1 MKILKIKSLNIN
13 SLKGEFEIDFEKF
26 LKDESLFAITGP
38 TGAGKSTI
46 LDIITCALYGRTA
59 RLSSPPN
66 ELMSRHT
73 AECLCEVEFEVKG
86 KVYRSAWSQK
96 RARKSADGAFQTAK
110 MEVSEVESG
119 KVLESYLSKVPKF
132 IEDLSGLDFDRFSR
146 SMMLAQGSF
155 DAFLK
160 SNVSD
165 RSTLLEKITGTQIY
179 KQISQEIY
187 QTYTR
192 KNDEIKLDE
201 NLLGNIELLS
211 NEVVAEKTLILNNS
225 KAQKLE
231 LDAKGDEL
239 KKVINWL
246 ENLQKLEADNIKYI
260 QEFEK
265 ITLEKENKKED
276 FIKLDLANKA
286 LNVQPIYQEKNS
298 LTQII
303 NQDKEKLEKLQKE
316 LEDLKQ
322 LLQSKTNESLKV
334 KDELDKEK
342 VSFDTNSK
350 KLQEVR
356 TLQTKIESKLQNI
369 KELENKISSQNEQK
383 TKLNEE
389 LKVLKT
395 NQENIENDV
404 KTINNYLIKNKND
417 ESLKEEISLISKNV
431 NDYKDVLKLLK
442 QIEEKLQNN
451 SLNEKTLQDSFTK
464 AKKEFDEIKVLFD
477 SKDKEY
483 KNLELQTSNFNQKEV
498 NNRDRLKSIEKLIIS
513 IDEYK
518 RLLESILK
526 EENIISSSKD
536 ESKIIKTNIEEKTKL
551 INEIQTHI
559 QTLNDK
565 REAELL
571 IAKYESDRVNL
582 KEGEQCFLCGSKEHP
597 FVDHKININADETT
611 LIIAQKK
618 QIFDEE
624 NRALRTIELNLSKL
638 ETKIESSTLELN
650 RLLKNKE
657 DIEQVF
663 SSLNFILTVDSKTN
677 LEEEKQLL
685 EEELKNIIKTRDEKE
700 KVLAQRDNL
709 QKELNTKQTLVSQNE
724 QELYK
729 LKSSIDQLQN
739 EQTQNI
745 SKKQSLEEEV
755 SNIYSKYEL
764 KFDEKFEEN
773 FRILVAKKGSFIK
786 NETLKKE
793 LDIKLQNLT
802 IQLKELDTKIISI
815 ESSLKTDAEQL
826 SKISTE
832 TIELQTQS
840 KAILDVSDLNIFEK
854 EITTEFNTINEK
866 YNFLSKELV
875 NLNSKN
881 ESVNTQRIELNQ
893 RLIDNST
900 KLEETKQNFN
910 KALVENSFTS
920 KEEFEKALLSKE
932 QREELALM
940 CKTLEDKYNQIQ
952 TLKIDTAKKLSEQ
965 KELNLTDKEL
975 QTLNDELKELLTSI
989 DELQKSIGSLEKEL
1003 EINASNMKK
1012 HEDKIKELEKK
1023 KEAFNVWIKLNE
1035 MIGSASGDKFAK
1047 FAQGITLDQLIYL
1060 ANKHLQILSPRYELQ
1075 RNSDSSK
1082 LLEIEIIDGF
1092 QGNVVRP
1099 VNTLSGGESF
1109 IVSLSLALGLSALAS
1124 QKISIDSLFLDEG
1137 FGTLDSDSLELALN
1151 ALNQLQSS
1159 GKMVGVISHVEALKE
1174 RIPLQIR
1181 VMPKGDGTSCL
1192 DLDEKELNA

>member
-13 SLKGEFEIDFEKF
+13 SLKGEFEVDFEKF

-46 LDIITCALYGRTA
+46 LDVITCALYGRTA
-59 RLSSPPN
+59 RLSNPN

-73 AECLCEVEFEVKG
+73 KECFCEVEFEIKD
-86 KVYRSAWSQK
+86 KVYRCSWSQK
-96 RARKSADGAFQTAK
+96 RKKEGSKDEFPTAK
-110 MEVSEVESG
+110 MEIVDLQKNGILESG
-119 KVLESYLSKVPKF
+119 ISKVPNVV
-132 IEDLSGLDFDRFSR
+132 EDLSGLDFKRFSK

-160 SNVSD
+160 SDVNE
-165 RSTLLEKITGTQIY
+165 RSTLLENITGTQIY

-211 NEVVAEKTLILNNS
+211 NEIVNEKTLILNNS
-225 KAQKLE
+225 KTQKLE
-231 LDAKGDEL
+231 LDIKGNEL

-246 ENLQKLEADNIKYI
+246 ENLQKLEADNTKYI
-260 QEFEK
+260 EKFEQ
-265 ITLEKENKKED
+265 ITFEKENKKED
-276 FIKLDLANKA
+276 FIRLDLANKA

-322 LLQSKTNESLKV
+322 LLQSKTDESIKT

-342 VSFDTNSK
+342 ISFDTNSK

-356 TLQTKIESKLQNI
+356 TLRTKIESKLQNI

-395 NQENIENDV
+395 NQEKIENDL
-404 KTINNYLIKNKND
+404 KTINDYLIKNKND

-451 SLNEKTLQDSFTK
+451 SLDEKTLQDSFTK
-464 AKKEFDEIKVLFD
+464 AEKEFDEIKVLFD

-483 KNLELQTSNFNQKEV
+483 KELELQTSSFNQKET
-498 NNRDRLKSIEKLIIS
+498 NNRDRLKNIEKLITS

-536 ESKIIKTNIEEKTKL
+536 ELKTLKTNIEEKTKL

-582 KEGEQCFLCGSKEHP
+582 KEGEECFLCGSKEHP

-611 LIIAQKK
+611 SIIAQKK

-624 NRALRTIELNLSKL
+624 NRVLRTIELNLSKL
-638 ETKIESSTLELN
+638 ETKVESSTLELN
-650 RLLKNKE
+650 KLLKHKE
-657 DIEQVF
+657 DLEQLF
-663 SSLNFILTVDSKTN
+663 SSLNFVLTDDSKTN
-677 LEEEKQLL
+677 LEEEKHLL
-685 EEELKNIIKTRDEKE
+685 EKELENIIKTRDEKE
-700 KVLAQRDNL
+700 KVLTQRDNL
-709 QKELNTKQTLVSQNE
+709 QKELNTKQTFVLQNE

-729 LKSSIDQLQN
+729 LKSLIEQLQN

-745 SKKQSLEEEV
+745 SKKQTLEEELSKV
-755 SNIYSKYEL
+755 YSKYEL
-764 KFDEKFEEN
+764 IFDEKFEEN
-773 FRILVAKKGSFIK
+773 FRTIVAKKDSFIK

-793 LDIKLQNLT
+793 LDIKLQGL
-802 IQLKELDTKIISI
+802 IVQLKEFDTKIISI
-815 ESSLKTDAEQL
+815 ESSLKTDIEQL
-826 SKISTE
+826 SKISNE
-832 TIELQTQS
+832 TKELEIQS

-854 EITTEFNTINEK
+854 EITSKFNTINEK
-866 YNFLSKELV
+866 YNSLLKELV
-875 NLNSKN
+875 NLNSKD
-881 ESVNTQRIELNQ
+881 ESLNTQIIELNQ

-910 KALVENSFTS
+910 KALVENSFSS

-932 QREELALM
+932 PREELALM
-940 CKTLEDKYNQIQ
+940 CKALEEKYNQIQ
-952 TLKIDTAKKLSEQ
+952 TLKIDTVKKLSEQ

-975 QTLNDELKELLTSI
+975 QTLNDELKELQTII

-1003 EINASNMKK
+1003 EINAINNKK

-1023 KEAFNVWIKLNE
+1023 KEAFKVWIKLNE

-1075 RNSDSSK
+1075 RSSDSSK

-1092 QGNVVRP
+1092 QGDVVRP
-1099 VNTLSGGESF
+1099 VSTLSGGESF

-1181 VMPKGDGTSCL
+1181 VMPKGDGTSGL
-1192 DLDEKELNA
+1192 DLN

>member
-1 MKILKIKSLNIN
+1 MKILKVKSLNIN
-13 SLKGEFEIDFEKF
+13 SLKGEFEVDFEKF

-46 LDIITCALYGRTA
+46 LDVITCALYGRTA
-59 RLSSPPN
+59 RLTNPN

-73 AECLCEVEFEVKG
+73 GECLCEVEFEVKG
-86 KVYRSAWSQK
+86 KVYRSSWSQK
-96 RARKSADGAFQTAK
+96 RARKSSDGAFQSAK
-110 MEVSEVESG
+110 MELSVVESG
-119 KVLESYLSKVPKF
+119 KVLESYLSKVPKY
-132 IEDLSGLDFDRFSR
+132 IEELSGLDFDRFIQ

-160 SNVSD
+160 AKENE
-165 RSTLLEKITGTQIY
+165 RSSLLENITGTQIY
-179 KQISQEIY
+179 KQISQEIFK
-187 QTYTR
+187 TYTS

-231 LDAKGDEL
+231 LDTKGNEL
-239 KKVINWL
+239 KKVVNWL
-246 ENLQKLEADNIKYI
+246 ETIQKLEADNTKYI
-260 QEFEK
+260 EKFEQ
-265 ITLEKENKKED
+265 ITFEKENKKED
-276 FIKLDLANKA
+276 FMRLDLANKA

-322 LLQSKTNESLKV
+322 LLQSKTNESLKT

-342 VSFDTNSK
+342 ISFDTNSK

-395 NQENIENDV
+395 NQEKIDNEL
-404 KTINNYLIKNKND
+404 KTINDYLIKNKND

-431 NDYKDVLKLLK
+431 NDYKDVVKLLK

-451 SLNEKTLQDSFTK
+451 SLDEKTLQDSFSK
-464 AKKEFDEIKVLFD
+464 AKKEFDEIKILFD
-477 SKDKEY
+477 LKDKEY
-483 KNLELQTSNFNQKEV
+483 KEFEIQTSNFNQKEV
-498 NNRDRLKSIEKLIIS
+498 NNRDRLKNIEKLITS

-536 ESKIIKTNIEEKTKL
+536 ESKTIKTNIEEKTKL

-582 KEGEQCFLCGSKEHP
+582 KEGEECFLCGSKEHP
-597 FVDHKININADETT
+597 FVDHKISINVDETAS
-611 LIIAQKK
+611 LIIQKK

-624 NRALRTIELNLSKL
+624 NRVLRTIELNLSKF
-638 ETKIESSTLELN
+638 ETKIESSILELN
-650 RLLKNKE
+650 KLSKSKE
-657 DIEQVF
+657 EIEQVF
-663 SSLNFILTVDSKTN
+663 SSLNFILTDDSKTN
-677 LEEEKQLL
+677 LEEEKHLL

-709 QKELNTKQTLVSQNE
+709 QKELNTKQTFVLQNE

-745 SKKQSLEEEV
+745 SKKQTLEEELSKV
-755 SNIYSKYEL
+755 YSKYEL
-764 KFDEKFEEN
+764 IFDEKFEEN
-773 FRILVAKKGSFIK
+773 FRTIVAKKDSFIK
-786 NETLKKE
+786 NETSKKE
-793 LDIKLQNLT
+793 LDTKLQSL
-802 IQLKELDTKIISI
+802 IVQLKEIDTKIISI
-815 ESSLKTDAEQL
+815 ESNLKIDAEQL
-826 SKISTE
+826 SQISNE
-832 TIELQTQS
+832 KIELQTQS
-840 KAILDVSDLNIFEK
+840 KAILDVTDFNSFEK
-854 EITTEFNTINEK
+854 EIISKFNTINEK
-866 YNFLSKELV
+866 YNSLSKELV
-875 NLNSKN
+875 NLNAKN
-881 ESVNTQRIELNQ
+881 ESLNTQITELNQ
-893 RLIDNST
+893 KQINDNT
-900 KLEETKQNFN
+900 KLEEIKQNFN
-910 KALVENSFTS
+910 NALLENNFSS

-932 QREELALM
+932 LREELSFV
-940 CKTLEDKYNQIQ
+940 CKALEDKYTQIQ
-952 TLKIDTAKKLSEQ
+952 TLKIDTAKKLFEQ

-975 QTLNDELKELLTSI
+975 QTLNDELKELQTII

-1012 HEDKIKELEKK
+1012 HEDKIKELENK
-1023 KEAFNVWIKLNE
+1023 KEAFKVWIKLND
-1035 MIGSASGDKFAK
+1035 MIGSANGDKFAK

-1060 ANKHLQILSPRYELQ
+1060 ANRHLQILSPRYELL
-1075 RNSDSSK
+1075 RNSDSNK

-1092 QGNVVRP
+1092 QGDVVRP
-1099 VNTLSGGESF
+1099 VSTLSGGESF

-1181 VMPKGDGTSCL
+1181 VMPKGDGTSL
-1192 DLDEKELNA
+1192 LSLN

>member
-1 MKILKIKSLNIN
+1 MKILKIKLLNIN
-13 SLKGEFEIDFEKF
+13 SLKGEFEVDFEKF

-46 LDIITCALYGRTA
+46 LDVITCALYGRTA
-59 RLSSPPN
+59 RLTNPN

-73 AECLCEVEFEVKG
+73 GECLCEVEFEVKG
-86 KVYRSAWSQK
+86 KVYVSSWSQK
-96 RARKSADGAFQTAK
+96 RARKSPDGAFQSAK
-110 MEVSEVESG
+110 MEVSEVETG
-119 KVLESYLSKVPKF
+119 KVLESYLSKVPKY
-132 IEDLSGLDFDRFSR
+132 IEELSGLDFDRFIQ

-160 SNVSD
+160 ARENE
-165 RSTLLEKITGTQIY
+165 RSSLLEKITGTQIY

-211 NEVVAEKTLILNNS
+211 NEVVDEKSLILNNS

-231 LDAKGDEL
+231 LDTKGNEL

-246 ENLQKLEADNIKYI
+246 ENLQKLEADNTKYI
-260 QEFEK
+260 QEFEQ

-276 FIKLDLANKA
+276 FVKLDLANKA

-322 LLQSKTNESLKV
+322 LLQSTTNESLKS

-342 VSFDTNSK
+342 ISFDSNSK

-369 KELENKISSQNEQK
+369 KDLENKISSQTLEK

-395 NQENIENDV
+395 NQEKIENEL
-404 KTINNYLIKNKND
+404 KTINDYLIKNKND
-417 ESLKEEISLISKNV
+417 ELLKEEISLISKNV
-431 NDYKDVLKLLK
+431 DDYKDIVKLLN

-451 SLNEKTLQDSFTK
+451 SLNEKTLQESFTRV
-464 AKKEFDEIKVLFD
+464 KKEFDEIKVLFN

-483 KNLELQTSNFNQKEV
+483 RELEIQTSNFNQKEV
-498 NNRDRLKSIEKLIIS
+498 NNRDRLKSIEKLLIS

-536 ESKIIKTNIEEKTKL
+536 ESKTIKTNIEEKAKL

-582 KEGEQCFLCGSKEHP
+582 KEGEECFLCGSKEHP

-611 LIIAQKK
+611 SIIAQKK

-624 NRALRTIELNLSKL
+624 NKALRTIELNLSKL
-638 ETKIESSTLELN
+638 ETKVESSTFELN
-650 RLLKNKE
+650 KLSKNKE
-657 DIEQVF
+657 EIEQIF
-663 SSLNFILTVDSKTN
+663 SSLSFILTDDSKTN

-685 EEELKNIIKTRDEKE
+685 EEELKNIVKIRDEKE
-700 KVLAQRDNL
+700 KVLAQRDNF

-729 LKSSIDQLQN
+729 LKSSIEQLQN
-739 EQTQNI
+739 EQIQNM
-745 SKKQSLEEEV
+745 SKKQNLEDELSKV
-755 SNIYSKYEL
+755 YSKYKL
-764 KFDEKFEEN
+764 IFDENFEEN
-773 FRILVAKKGSFIK
+773 FRILVAKKDSFIK

-793 LDIKLQNLT
+793 LDAKLQSL
-802 IQLKELDTKIISI
+802 IVQLKEFDTKIISI

-840 KAILDVSDLNIFEK
+840 KAILDVPDLNIFEK
-854 EITTEFNTINEK
+854 EITNKFNTINEK
-866 YNFLSKELV
+866 YNSLSKDLV
-875 NLNSKN
+875 NLNSRN
-881 ESVNTQRIELNQ
+881 ESLNTQIIDLNQ
-893 RLIDNST
+893 KQINDNT
-900 KLEETKQNFN
+900 NLEKIKQNFN
-910 KALVENSFTS
+910 KALIENSFIS
-920 KEEFEKALLSKE
+920 EEEFEKALLPKD
-932 QREELALM
+932 QKDMLTLM
-940 CKTLEDKYNQIQ
+940 CKALEERYTQIQ
-952 TLKIDTAKKLSEQ
+952 TLKIDTAKKLFEQ
-965 KELNLTDKEL
+965 KEINLTDKEL
-975 QTLNDELKELLTSI
+975 QTLNNELKELQTI
-989 DELQKSIGSLEKEL
+989 TDELQKSIGSLEKEL

-1023 KEAFNVWIKLNE
+1023 KEAFKVWIKLNE
-1035 MIGSASGDKFAK
+1035 MVGSASGDKFAK

-1075 RNSDSSK
+1075 RSSDSSK

-1092 QGNVVRP
+1092 QGDVVRP
-1099 VNTLSGGESF
+1099 VSTLSGGESF

-1181 VMPKGDGTSCL
+1181 VIPKGDGTSV
-1192 DLDEKELNA
+1192 LNLN